1 MVIDF
6 QSVSFS
12 YCECN
17 DFFTVKKG
25 IPTDEEL
32 EKLSVDIGEA
42 WKSLGRRLK
51 IDEALLTG
59 FDRENDEYREK
70 SYKML
75 LHWRNRQ
82 GSLATY
88 QIHDALCHELVNR
101 KDFVVSNFELCRVT
115 DGV

>member
-6 QSVSFS
+6 QSVSFNYS
-12 YCECN
+12 EGN
-17 DFFTVKKG
+17 DFFTLKKG
-25 IPTDEEL
+25 VPTDEEL

-51 IDEALLTG
+51 IDEARLTS
-59 FDRENDEYREK
+59 FDRENEEYREK

-75 LHWRNRQ
+75 LHWKNKQ

-88 QIHDALCHELVNR
+88 KILYDALCHELVNR
-101 KDFVVSNFELCRVT
+101 KDLAEKLCCE
-115 DGV
+115 GPQ